1 MRRKVGT
8 LDLDRWLL
16 PLLILNLLV
25 WVVARFISDTNLD
38 PYGDMLENFAWGQE
52 FSWGTHKHPPL
63 IGWVTALWF
72 SILPR
77 NDTAYHLLSYL
88 NVSLGLVGVYRV
100 AIVLGFARVAV
111 PTVLLLAMALPYSTL
126 AVKFNANAILLSLWP
141 WVVFGWLKSQQETD
155 TNVNTWTILFGVL
168 GGLALLGKYYSGV
181 LMVGLLLASFSS
193 KDGRH
198 WLKSYKPWLSGIV
211 FTLILTPHIL
221 WLFDNSFI
229 SFAYI
234 AAQSENR
241 APYRAL
247 LKFAFVPWLY
257 WLIPLLI
264 CAWIGTRQEQS
275 VIARIRRFFKNLV
288 LAWYCRGWNDTLFW
302 MVMLPW
308 LLTLLFGIL
317 GFVTLSL
324 PWAIPLGFG
333 FPLLWIRNLWQ
344 AEGDVMANY
353 SGSILRIF
361 CVWLALILIV
371 SPIFAVFEAKRES
384 ANYYRPRAEAA
395 EAIIQKWQEML
406 PDNELHW
413 VGGQWAENGLVAF
426 YGNPEIKILPGL
438 PDSEA
443 AAAVSSLDWR
453 RKPGLILCPRRK
465 AATPPP
471 FSCPRDTTSWLEENS
486 LPVRTIEVRVQ
497 KNGFRFPVEWE
508 FEYLGYIYLPKEG
521 RAVDDS

>member
-211 FTLILTPHIL
+211 
-221 WLFDNSFI
+221 
-229 SFAYI
+229 
-234 AAQSENR
+234 
-241 APYRAL
+241 
-247 LKFAFVPWLY
+247 LY
-257 WLIPLLI
+257 
-264 CAWIGTRQEQS
+264 
-275 VIARIRRFFKNLV
+275 
-288 LAWYCRGWNDTLFW
+288 
-302 MVMLPW
+302 
-308 LLTLLFGIL
+308 
-317 GFVTLSL
+317 
-324 PWAIPLGFG
+324 
-333 FPLLWIRNLWQ
+333 
-344 AEGDVMANY
+344 
-353 SGSILRIF
+353 
-361 CVWLALILIV
+361 
-371 SPIFAVFEAKRES
+371 
-384 ANYYRPRAEAA
+384 
-395 EAIIQKWQEML
+395 
-406 PDNELHW
+406 PD
-413 VGGQWAENGLVAF
+413 
-426 YGNPEIKILPGL
+426 I
-438 PDSEA
+438 D
-443 AAAVSSLDWR
+443 
-453 RKPGLILCPRRK
+453 
-465 AATPPP
+465 TPP
-471 FSCPRDTTSWLEENS
+471 TL
-486 LPVRTIEVRVQ
+486 VV
-497 KNGFRFPVEWE
+497 
-508 FEYLGYIYLPKEG
+508 
-521 RAVDDS
+521 